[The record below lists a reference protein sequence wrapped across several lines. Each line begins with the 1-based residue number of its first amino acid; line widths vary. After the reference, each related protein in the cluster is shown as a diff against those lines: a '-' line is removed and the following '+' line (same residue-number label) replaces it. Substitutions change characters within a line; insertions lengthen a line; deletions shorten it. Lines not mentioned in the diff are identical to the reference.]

1 MRISDWSSDVCSSD
15 LIIKPLDDNLQ
26 RAVTFSGHLERE
38 DLTDQRKKCGWAFV
52 SLTGQIIDAA
62 SFIECGK
69 DHFLDLLRHAFGN
82 AFLSSFARIG
92 QVCSAALHSTC
103 SLLTSRHHS
112 TLQIGRANV

>member
-1 MRISDWSSDVCSSD
+1 MRISDWSSDACSSD
-15 LIIKPLDDNLQ
+15 L
-26 RAVTFSGHLERE
+26 RE

-69 DHFLDLLRHAFGN
+69 DHFLDLLRHAVGN
-82 AFLSSFARIG
+82 AFLSPFARIG
-92 QVCSAALHSTC
+92 QVCSAAPHSTC

-112 TLQIGRANV
+112 TLLAKIGRAPCRERGCQYV